1 MIHLGSRYIT
11 HPSLCSSFLCP
22 IFQKML
28 KSKLA
33 RKWLLDPSLFLA
45 FMWPH
50 TIKGHFWISGH
61 SMYSRK
67 YISII
72 MKRALDLNI
81 FFIFYFLCLKSEL
94 KVLEVKPAVNL
105 LNYSLLETSFSY
117 LAVQNQNKLSMQ
129 RQHWATHTVPQNFLQ
144 KSPY

>member
-1 MIHLGSRYIT
+1 
-11 HPSLCSSFLCP
+11 
-22 IFQKML
+22 
-28 KSKLA
+28 
-33 RKWLLDPSLFLA
+33 
-45 FMWPH
+45 
-50 TIKGHFWISGH
+50 
-61 SMYSRK
+61 
-67 YISII
+67 

-129 RQHWATHTVPQNFLQ
+129 RQH
-144 KSPY
+144 